1 VLTLATLRELAE
13 RLPDGAALS
22 LPKASLLELLSDPLA
37 VQPVASSADLD
48 VEGLALVLH
57 LRPSTVRGWLEA
69 GRFPGA
75 YHLPA
80 SGKLDKRGRARVG
93 AWRIPPAAV
102 EAFRR
107 TRQESKRSTGVDLG
121 AWRRVRKAG
130 GGKA

>member
-69 GRFPGA
+69 
-75 YHLPA
+75 